1 MRFMSQIVDT
11 LIMGAGMSGLCTAI
25 QLKKAGRHQFLIVEK
40 SQGLGGTWWDNR
52 YPGAHVDVPSP
63 LYAFSFAPY
72 RAWSR
77 RFAAAPEILGYMQ
90 ALAQEHGLHQHLR
103 LGHAVQEAR
112 FDETSGRWLITLEG
126 GECIEARHFVCST
139 APLSVPRWPDIQGL
153 DAFAGHKLH
162 TARWDHTVPL
172 QGQRVGVIG
181 TGSTASQ
188 LIPRVAAQAS
198 RLHVFQRTPNWVMPR
213 LDRFYGPLDRLLA
226 ALPGYNRVVRW
237 GWAALSEY
245 LRRGFEDG
253 SFARKRIVSAAQWH
267 LRHQVADP
275 VLRSKLAPPY
285 PFGCKRVI
293 FSSDYFPAL
302 TLSNVELITEG
313 IREITPS
320 GIVTQDG
327 REHALDVLICATGF
341 DVQHSMSVPVFG
353 RGGAQLQQHWADGP
367 MAHLGTTVAGFP
379 NLFLMLGPNTAT
391 GHTSTLLFIE
401 AQVGFVL
408 RAMHEL
414 EQRQQ
419 RWLDVKPE
427 VMDGFND
434 EVQARLKYA
443 VWSHCRSWYRA
454 DNGRNV
460 AIWPGYT
467 LEYRRRVA
475 AQTFADFE
483 FG

>member
-1 MRFMSQIVDT
+1 MITVDT

-25 QLKKAGRHQFLIVEK
+25 QLKKAGRHNFLMVEK

-63 LYAFSFAPY
+63 LYAFSFAPH

-90 ALAQEHGLHQHLR
+90 TLAQEHGLHEHLR
-103 LGHAVQEAR
+103 LGLAVQEAR
-112 FDETSGRWLITLEG
+112 FDETSGRWIITLEG
-126 GECIEARHFVCST
+126 GERIEARHFVCST
-139 APLSVPRWPDIQGL
+139 APLSVPRWPDIAGL
-153 DAFAGHKLH
+153 ERFAGPKLH
-162 TARWDHTVPL
+162 TARWDPTAPL
-172 QGQRVGVIG
+172 QGRRVGVIG

-188 LIPRVAAQAS
+188 LVPKVAAQAAK
-198 RLHVFQRTPNWVMPR
+198 LHVFQRTPNWVMPR
-213 LDRFYGPLDRLLA
+213 LDRFYGPLDRALA
-226 ALPGYNRVVRW
+226 ALPGYNRVVRL
-237 GWAALSEY
+237 GWAALSEW

-275 VLRSKLAPPY
+275 VLRSRLAPPY

-302 TLSNVELITEG
+302 AQNNVELVTEG
-313 IREITPS
+313 ICEITS
-320 GIVTQDG
+320 GGIVTQDG
-327 REHALDVLICATGF
+327 REHALDVLVCATGF
-341 DVQHSMSVPVFG
+341 DVQHSMSVPVLG
-353 RGGAQLQQHWADGP
+353 RGGQPLQTLWADGA

-401 AQVGFVL
+401 TQVAFVL
-408 RAMHEL
+408 RAMREL
-414 EQRQQ
+414 EQRRQ
-419 RWLDVKPE
+419 RWLDVKPQ
-427 VMDGFND
+427 VMARFND
-434 EVQARLKYA
+434 EVAARLEHA

-467 LEYRRRVA
+467 LEYRRRMA